1 MHSADGRMQLA
12 ERKDVL
18 TPVRMGGAM
27 VQGAAGKAQP
37 VCPTQADGCLTQQNV
52 VHSIRMGFMDSV
64 KLDAPT
70 AALPN
75 KLHVT

>member
-1 MHSADGRMQLA
+1 MR
-12 ERKDVL
+12 
-18 TPVRMGGAM
+18 TPVGMDGAI

-52 VHSIRMGFMDSV
+52 VHSIRMGFMDAV
-64 KLDAPT
+64 KLDAPAT
-70 AALPN
+70 ALPN